1 MVVATNTLNENKV
14 HLITYGCQMNKSDS
28 EDVMNLLIDQG
39 FEITDDVEEAG
50 VVIFNTCT
58 VRDKAE
64 QRVISNIGH
73 LAKRSREKNL
83 MIGMM
88 GCVAQRDGEKILQKV
103 KNLNFCVGTRQF
115 PKIPSIIKEV
125 RSTGRKVCNLEEAD
139 TVIIDTKSI
148 KREKPYQG
156 WVTALRG
163 CSKYCSYCIVPAVR
177 GHEDSVKP
185 EVIIEQV
192 KKMAD
197 DGVTEVTLLGQ
208 IIERYGNDLNP
219 KVSLAEI
226 LTRIDQIKGIKRLR
240 FITSYPKDFT
250 DEILY
255 AMKELPS
262 VCEHLHMPCQ
272 HGSNEVLGRMNRGY
286 TRELYLDVIKR
297 AYSIV
302 PNLNIMSDFICG
314 FPGETEDQH
323 AESESILREADFQSS
338 FIFAYSPRPG
348 TRSAK
353 WVDDIPEDVKNDRVR
368 RLLAVQEEVS
378 LKRNLTKIGQVDE
391 VLVERFDDK
400 KNHWLGRNRATIIVA
415 FSAGRTNLIG
425 QYVNVKI
432 TEVTH
437 ITLIGEMV

>member
-1 MVVATNTLNENKV
+1 MVITAHSLNENKV

-39 FEITDDVEEAG
+39 FEITEDVEEAG

-73 LAKRSREKNL
+73 LAKKSREKNL
-83 MIGMM
+83 LIGMM
-88 GCVAQRDGEKILQKV
+88 GCVAQRDGEKILKKV

-125 RSTGRKVCNLEEAD
+125 RSTGRKVCNLEESD

-185 EVIIEQV
+185 EIIIEQV

-314 FPGETEDQH
+314 FPGETEEQH
-323 AESESILREADFQSS
+323 LESESILREADFQSS

-353 WVDDIPEDVKNDRVR
+353 WVDDIPEDVKNERVR

-378 LKRNLTKIGQVDE
+378 LKRNLLRVGQIEE
-391 VLVERFDDK
+391 VLVEKFDDK

>member
-1 MVVATNTLNENKV
+1 MVTTANSLNENKV

-39 FEITDDVEEAG
+39 FEITEDVEEAG

-83 MIGMM
+83 LIGMM
-88 GCVAQRDGEKILQKV
+88 GCVAQRDGEKILKKV

-125 RSTGRKVCNLEEAD
+125 RSTGRKVCNLEESD

-185 EVIIEQV
+185 EIIIEQV

-255 AMKELPS
+255 AMKELPT

-314 FPGETEDQH
+314 FPGETEEQH
-323 AESESILREADFQSS
+323 LESESILREADFQSS

-353 WVDDIPEDVKNDRVR
+353 WVDDIPEGVKNERVR

-378 LKRNLTKIGQVDE
+378 LKRNLLRVGQIEE
-391 VLVERFDDK
+391 VLVEKFDDK

-415 FSAGRTNLIG
+415 FSAGRTNLVG